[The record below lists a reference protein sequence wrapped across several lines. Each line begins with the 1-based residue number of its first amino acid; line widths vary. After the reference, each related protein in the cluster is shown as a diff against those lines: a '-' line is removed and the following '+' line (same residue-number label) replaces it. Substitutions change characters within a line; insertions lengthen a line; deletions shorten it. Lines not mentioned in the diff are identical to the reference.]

1 MAVSD
6 LTTISGSTLESGSVM
21 AVSDLTTIF
30 QNDS

>member
-6 LTTISGSTLESGSVM
+6 LTTISRATLESGSVM

-30 QNDS
+30 RINS